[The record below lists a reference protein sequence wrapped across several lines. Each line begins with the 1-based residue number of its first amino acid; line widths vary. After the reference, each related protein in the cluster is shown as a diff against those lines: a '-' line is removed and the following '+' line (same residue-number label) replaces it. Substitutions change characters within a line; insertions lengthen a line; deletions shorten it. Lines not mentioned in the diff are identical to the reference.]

1 MDKIYF
7 NSLTQEQIELA
18 SRCETAEELIELAK
32 KAGVELT
39 LEDAQAYLDEL
50 HNVELDEA
58 DLDKIA
64 GGRGVC
70 YSHEGCSM
78 HDL

>member
-32 KAGVELT
+32 KAGVEL
-39 LEDAQAYLDEL
+39 
-50 HNVELDEA
+50 DEA